1 MASFNKVILAGN
13 LTRDPEV
20 KYTRSGTA
28 VCEISLAINRVW
40 FDKQSNSRKEEVTF
54 VAVALWGRNAEVAG
68 EYSSKGSNVLIEGRL
83 KLEQWQDKDTG
94 NNRQRLVVV
103 GESYTM
109 LGRKPGDQGGSG
121 WRGEGSQDDYSQE
134 GGDGDP
140 PADPFEETPF

>member
-1 MASFNKVILAGN
+1 MILVGN

-28 VCEISLAINRVW
+28 VCEVSLAINLVW

-54 VAVALWGRNAEVAG
+54 VNVALWGRNAEVAG
-68 EYSSKGSNVLIEGRL
+68 EYSSKGSSVLIEGRL

-103 GESYTM
+103 GEQYRM
-109 LGRKPGDQGGSG
+109 LGRKPGDHGGSG
-121 WRGEGSQDDYSQE
+121 RQGEGSQEDYSQE
-134 GGDGDP
+134 GGEGYP